1 MSIKGGK
8 CMSTKEIVEKLVS
21 NGLESEKKA
30 KSIITWHQAFGF
42 VSVVVIFNVLSALL
56 KFDWGFLTLICA
68 VIAVIWG
75 NIYVGDNVDE
85 ISKLQK
91 SCKIVKISTIIM
103 LFGII
108 AYIAIQVIYVQMRM
122 KEMGL

>member
-1 MSIKGGK
+1 
-8 CMSTKEIVEKLVS
+8 MSTKEIVEKLIS

-75 NIYVGDNVDE
+75 KIYVGDNVDE

>member
-8 CMSTKEIVEKLVS
+8 CMSTKEIVEKLIS

-56 KFDWGFLTLICA
+56 KFDWGFLTLIYA

-75 NIYVGDNVDE
+75 KIYVGDNVDK

-103 LFGII
+103 LLGII